1 MKKIELFEVHGFK
14 DLSFSNYLV
23 HESEFMKVINFNFRA
38 GQKLP
43 VHSHDLE
50 GELTLTVLE
59 GEGEFLGADG
69 ASIPARPGDV
79 LVSQIAEPHGVRAIT
94 DMRVLVHIAPPI

>member
-1 MKKIELFEVHGFK
+1 MKKIEVFKENGFK
-14 DLSFSNYLV
+14 DSTFSNYLV
-23 HESEFMKVINFNFRA
+23 HDSEFMKVISFNFKA

-59 GEGEFLGADG
+59 GEGEFIGADG
-69 ASIPARPGDV
+69 ASIPANKGDV
-79 LVSQIAEPHGVRAIT
+79 LVSQIAEPHGVKART
-94 DMRVLVHIAPPI
+94 EMRVLATIAPPI